1 MTSFK
6 TPINMSAIY
15 RAHFGR
21 ECPSNQLTAWDT
33 YPRQTGP
40 ERRVS
45 DLKAFGPTFV
55 ASIERVRPDCYADRG
70 TAAPVAKSQPPA
82 VKKEAA

>member
-21 ECPSNQLTAWDT
+21 ECPSNQFTAWDT

-40 ERRVS
+40 ERRMS
-45 DLKAFGPTFV
+45 DLKAFGPAFV

-70 TAAPVAKSQPPA
+70 TATPVAKSQSPS
-82 VKKEAA
+82 KIERAA